1 MNFKNRDAFNLLRFT
16 VNQKRKK
23 DLEKSQV
30 YYLVKTVSMECEK
43 DTDQLLS
50 MIAHTIVKSMFQK
63 SLIEKIKHLYTR
75 ANDKV
80 MINDQKKQTQLAFTC
95 SKLTI

>member
-1 MNFKNRDAFNLLRFT
+1 
-16 VNQKRKK
+16 
-23 DLEKSQV
+23 
-30 YYLVKTVSMECEK
+30 MEYEK
-43 DTDQLLS
+43 DTDQLVS
-50 MIAHTIVKSMFQK
+50 MIAHNIVNSMFQK

>member
-1 MNFKNRDAFNLLRFT
+1 
-16 VNQKRKK
+16 
-23 DLEKSQV
+23 
-30 YYLVKTVSMECEK
+30 MECEK
-43 DTDQLLS
+43 DTDQLVSL
-50 MIAHTIVKSMFQK
+50 IAHNIVNIMFQK

>member
-23 DLEKSQV
+23 DLEKSQD

-43 DTDQLLS
+43 DTDQLVS
-50 MIAHTIVKSMFQK
+50 MIAHNIVNSMFQK

>member
-1 MNFKNRDAFNLLRFT
+1 
-16 VNQKRKK
+16 
-23 DLEKSQV
+23 
-30 YYLVKTVSMECEK
+30 MECEK
-43 DTDQLLS
+43 DTDQLVS

-80 MINDQKKQTQLAFTC
+80 MINDKKN
-95 SKLTI
+95 KLN